1 MRFLIILLLV
11 LPTMVMGQQ
20 AESDRGQNIETAG
33 AEERPLETPAGAP
46 EETAE
51 QSAPPEDSDFKPTE
65 EISEDFPVP
74 LPSDI

>member
-33 AEERPLETPAGAP
+33 AEERPLETLAGAP

>member
-11 LPTMVMGQQ
+11 LPIMVMGQQ